1 MRDQATSRHPVT
13 VRVPAGEE
21 SLALHTWDDGRP
33 GLADLF
39 YVHGLQSH
47 AGWLFETG
55 PALLERGVR
64 LTVLDRRGSGAS
76 SGSRGHVPD
85 ARTVLDDYGS
95 ALGRV
100 AAAAP
105 GPVTLLGQSFGG
117 SLVAALVAS
126 GQVPDGTRLVLCA
139 PALGQQRARLDQA
152 ARDRV
157 RRARGTSLSVVRLED
172 EQYTEHPG
180 YLRLM
185 ANDGLMVR
193 SVTDSFRAAMVETED
208 LYVEAGPAPGAGVP
222 CGRPTRSRTRSSTA
236 RPAPRCSPPSPRTP
250 RRAASPS
257 PPTTWSS
264 RTFGSSTGTGWPRQ
278 PGKGPPG
285 EHPPRQESREP
296 PMLTL
301 TLYEARIAMERPFR
315 HARKV
320 RAETASVLV
329 AAGYRGETGWGRR
342 HPAST

>member
-208 LYVEAGPAPGAGVP
+208 LYVEAGPAPWR
-222 CGRPTRSRTRSSTA
+222 GRPVWAAYPEQDSIIDGEASTA
-236 RPAPRCSPPSPRTP
+236 VLATLAPHTET
-250 RRAASPS
+250 RRFPVSSHYLEFSDIREQYWDWLAA
-257 PPTTWSS
+257 TA
-264 RTFGSSTGTGWPRQ
+264 
-278 PGKGPPG
+278 
-285 EHPPRQESREP
+285 REGA
-296 PMLTL
+296 
-301 TLYEARIAMERPFR
+301 AR
-315 HARKV
+315 
-320 RAETASVLV
+320 
-329 AAGYRGETGWGRR
+329 
-342 HPAST
+342 